1 MMARNWIAAGLLAL
15 VLGQSRT
22 SVADDYT
29 LDDQHT
35 SVVFAINHLGY
46 SYCYGMFGKYHG
58 KFSFDPKSAS
68 TSQFEFTVD
77 AASLDTKSEK
87 RDEHLRGP
95 DFFNVK
101 QFPDITFKSKSVK
114 VDDKQLQVTGTLTL
128 HGVSK
133 EVVLPLTYMGAGPAP
148 DQKTH
153 AGFAGRMVIKR
164 SDFDIKTYLPNIGD
178 DVTLLISFEGI
189 K

>member
-1 MMARNWIAAGLLAL
+1 MMSRTWMSLGMLAL
-15 VLGQSRT
+15 LLSPSQSA
-22 SVADDYT
+22 SADDYV

-35 SVVFAINHLGY
+35 SVVFAVNHLGY
-46 SYCYGMFGKYHG
+46 SYCYGMFGKYSG
-58 KFSFDPKSAS
+58 KFSFDPKSVS
-68 TSQFEFTVD
+68 TSQFEFTID

-101 QFPDITFKSKSVK
+101 QFPDIKFKSKSVK
-114 VDDKQLQVTGTLTL
+114 VEDKSLQITGTLTL

-133 EVVLPLTYMGAGPAP
+133 DIVLPLTYMGTGPAP

-153 AGFAGRMVIKR
+153 TG
-164 SDFDIKTYLPNIGD
+164 
-178 DVTLLISFEGI
+178 LLGASSSSVPTSI
-189 K
+189 

>member
-1 MMARNWIAAGLLAL
+1 MMARNWIVLGLFAW
-15 VLGQSRT
+15 VLGQSRAGL
-22 SVADDYT
+22 ADDYV

-35 SVVFAINHLGY
+35 SVVFAVNHLGY
-46 SYCYGMFGKYHG
+46 SYCYGMFGKYSG
-58 KFSFDPKSAS
+58 KFSFDPKSVS
-68 TSQFEFTVD
+68 SSQFEFTID
-77 AASLDTKSEK
+77 ASSLDTKSEK

-101 QFPDITFKSKSVK
+101 QFPEITFKSKSVK
-114 VDDKQLQVTGTLTL
+114 VEEKLLQITGTLTM

-133 EVVLPLTYMGAGPAP
+133 DIVLPLTYMGTGPAP

-153 AGFAGRMVIKR
+153 AGFAGRVVIKR

-178 DVTLLISFEGI
+178 DVTLLISFEGV